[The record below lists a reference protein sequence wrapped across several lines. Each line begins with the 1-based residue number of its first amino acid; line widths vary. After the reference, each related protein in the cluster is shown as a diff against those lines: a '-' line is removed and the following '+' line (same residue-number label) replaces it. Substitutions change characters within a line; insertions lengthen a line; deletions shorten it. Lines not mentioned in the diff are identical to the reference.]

1 VSAAANE
8 AAADPA
14 ADLPVGKRLKIGDV
28 AKLAGTTP
36 RTIRYY
42 EELGLLPSPDS
53 REPGAHRTYAQAD
66 VDRLIEV
73 MRLRTLLGVSLDG
86 LKDLVEAEDNRA
98 ALRREWH
105 EGVEDPVRRREIL
118 ESLDRHAERQ
128 LELVRG
134 RRDEISAL
142 EKDLLERRA
151 RIRRRQ
157 RELGAEPATA

>member
-1 VSAAANE
+1 MSEDHSPA
-8 AAADPA
+8 PA
-14 ADLPVGKRLKIGDV
+14 AEERLKIGDV
-28 AKLAGTTP
+28 ARLAGTTP

-42 EELGLLPSPDS
+42 EEIGLLPGPDS

-86 LKDLVEAEDNRA
+86 LKELVEDEDNRA

-118 ESLDRHAERQ
+118 DSLDRHAERQ
-128 LELVRG
+128 LELVRE
-134 RRDEISAL
+134 RRDEIVAL
-142 EKDLLERRA
+142 EAELISRRR
-151 RIRRRQ
+151 RIRDRR
-157 RELGAEPATA
+157 RELDDEPAPTP

>member
-1 VSAAANE
+1 MSTGE
-8 AAADPA
+8 E
-14 ADLPVGKRLKIGDV
+14 RLKIGDV

-42 EELGLLPSPDS
+42 EEIGLLSGGA

-118 ESLDRHAERQ
+118 ESLDHHAERQ
-128 LELVRG
+128 LELVRA
-134 RRDEISAL
+134 RRDEIATV
-142 EKDLLERRA
+142 EAELLSRRKRIRERR
-151 RIRRRQ
+151 
-157 RELGAEPATA
+157 RELDDEPATA

>member
-1 VSAAANE
+1 MNARDERIPEGGPE
-8 AAADPA
+8 A
-14 ADLPVGKRLKIGDV
+14 RLKIGDV

-42 EELGLLPSPDS
+42 EEIGLLPGGA
-53 REPGAHRTYAQAD
+53 REPGAHRTYAQGD

-105 EGVEDPVRRREIL
+105 EGVGDPVRRREIL
-118 ESLDRHAERQ
+118 ESLDHHAERQ
-128 LELVRG
+128 LELVRA
-134 RRDEISAL
+134 RRDEIAAL
-142 EKDLLERRA
+142 EAELLARRR
-151 RIRRRQ
+151 RIRDRR
-157 RELGAEPATA
+157 RELDDEPATA

>member
-1 VSAAANE
+1 MSDGRTTKGDAE
-8 AAADPA
+8 P
-14 ADLPVGKRLKIGDV
+14 RLKIGDV
-28 AKLAGTTP
+28 AKRAGTTP

-42 EELGLLPSPDS
+42 EEIGLLPDGA
-53 REPGAHRTYAQAD
+53 REPGAHRTYAEAD

-73 MRLRTLLGVSLDG
+73 MRLRALLGVSLDG

-128 LELVRG
+128 LELVRA
-134 RRDEISAL
+134 RRDEIAAL
-142 EKDLLERRA
+142 EKELVERRA

-157 RELGAEPATA
+157 RELGARPATA